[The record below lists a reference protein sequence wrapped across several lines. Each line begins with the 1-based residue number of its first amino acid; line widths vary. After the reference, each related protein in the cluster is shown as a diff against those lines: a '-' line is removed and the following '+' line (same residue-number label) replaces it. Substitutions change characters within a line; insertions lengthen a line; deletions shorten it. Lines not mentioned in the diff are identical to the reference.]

1 MKRPLAA
8 ALVAAAVVV
17 AAVVGGWYWWQQ
29 HQSRLPE
36 HVAAGNGRIE
46 AEEIHVATKNGGRV
60 VEVAVDEGD
69 LVERG
74 QVLARMDTAELDA
87 SLARAEAEVARA
99 HESVAAARATVVQRE
114 SELIFAEQ
122 ELRRALL
129 LLERGNVAQQRVD
142 QMQSQ
147 RDAAHAALDA
157 AKAQLTSAERAVDAA
172 EAEARRIRTQI
183 DDAVLVAPEGG
194 RVLYRLAEPG
204 EVLGAG
210 GRVVT
215 LLNLTDVHMTIFLP
229 TAEAGRVL
237 IGNEARIVLDAY
249 PQYVI
254 PARVTFVSPEAQF
267 TPREVET
274 RSERDKLMFRVKVS
288 VPAELLLQHLDK
300 VRTGL
305 PGEAY
310 VLLGTATEWPER
322 LAVKLP

>member
-1 MKRPLAA
+1 MKRPLAT
-8 ALVAAAVVV
+8 ALVLAGAVAV
-17 AAVVGGWYWWQQ
+17 AIGGWTWWQQ
-29 HQSRLPE
+29 QQLRLPDFL
-36 HVAAGNGRIE
+36 ATGNGRIE
-46 AEEIHVATKNGGRV
+46 AEEIHVATRNGGRV
-60 VEVAVDEGD
+60 VEIAVEEGD

-74 QVLARMDTAELDA
+74 QILARMDTAELEA
-87 SLARAEAEVARA
+87 AHAQAEAETARA
-99 HESVAAARATVVQRE
+99 RESVAAARATIVQRE
-114 SELIFAEQ
+114 SELKFAEQ

-142 QMQSQ
+142 QTQLQ
-147 RDAAHAALDA
+147 RDTGRAALDS

-172 EAEARRIRTQI
+172 SAEARRIQTQI
-183 DDAVLVAPEGG
+183 DDAVLEAPQGG

-204 EVLGAG
+204 EVLAAG

-215 LLNLTDVHMTIFLP
+215 ILDLTDVHMTIFLP
-229 TAEAGRVL
+229 TAQAGRVL

-254 PARVTFVSPEAQF
+254 PARVTFLSPEAQF

-274 RSERDKLMFRVKVS
+274 RSEREKLMFRVKVS
-288 VPAELLLQHLDK
+288 VPTELLLEHLDK

-305 PGEAY
+305 PGDAY
-310 VLLGTATEWPER
+310 VLLGTAMDWPEQ

>member
-1 MKRPLAA
+1 MNRPLAA
-8 ALVAAAVVV
+8 AIAVAAIAAVV
-17 AAVVGGWYWWQQ
+17 AGGWYWWQQ
-29 HQSRLPE
+29 QQSRLPE
-36 HVAAGNGRIE
+36 HIAAGNGRIE

-74 QVLARMDTAELDA
+74 QVLARMDTAELEA
-87 SLARAEAEVARA
+87 SLARAEAEVASAR
-99 HESVAAARATVVQRE
+99 ESVAAARATVVQRE

-122 ELRRALL
+122 ELRRALAL
-129 LLERGNVAQQRVD
+129 LARGNVSQQRAD
-142 QMQSQ
+142 QAQSQ
-147 RDAAHAALDA
+147 RDAARAALDA
-157 AKAQLTSAERAVDAA
+157 ARAQLTSAERAVDAA
-172 EAEARRIRTQI
+172 SAETRRIRTQI
-183 DDAVLVAPEGG
+183 DDAVLAAPEGG

-210 GRVVT
+210 GRVAT

-254 PARVTFVSPEAQF
+254 PAQVTFVSPEAQF

-288 VPAELLLQHLDK
+288 VPTELLLQHLDK